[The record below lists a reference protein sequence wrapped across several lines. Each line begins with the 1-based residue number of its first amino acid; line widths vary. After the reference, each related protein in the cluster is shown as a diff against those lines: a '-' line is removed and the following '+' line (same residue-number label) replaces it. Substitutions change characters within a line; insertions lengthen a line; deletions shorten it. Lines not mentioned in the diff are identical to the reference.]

1 MRLTVHLHTILQ
13 RQTPAGL
20 IKQLELEAPAGSRF
34 DDLLRILE
42 IPLPV
47 SALILVQ
54 NGRVVDEHAE
64 LQEGDVLHLMP
75 ALSGG
80 CPLYG

>member
-1 MRLTVHLHTILQ
+1 MLVTVHLHTILQ
-13 RQTPAGL
+13 RQTPEGL
-20 IKQLELEAPAGSRF
+20 IKQLEFEAPTGTRF
-34 DDLLRILE
+34 EDLLRMLE
-42 IPLPV
+42 ISLPV

-75 ALSGG
+75 AMSGG
-80 CPLYG
+80 